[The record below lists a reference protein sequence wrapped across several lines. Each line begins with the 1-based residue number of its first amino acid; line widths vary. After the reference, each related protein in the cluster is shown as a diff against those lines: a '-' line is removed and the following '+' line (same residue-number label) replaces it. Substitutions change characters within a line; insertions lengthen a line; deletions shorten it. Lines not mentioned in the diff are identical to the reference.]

1 MTQLIKAEFHCHS
14 IYSPDSLFKISS
26 ILETCRE
33 KGIDKIAITDHDQVH
48 GALEAKS
55 KDPER
60 VIVGEEIQTT
70 EGEILA
76 YFISDLVPGGLS
88 PMKTIEALKKQS
100 AFISIAHPFDPMRGS
115 TWQKGTLEVLL
126 PFIDAIEVFNAR
138 CVKPAFNERADEFAE
153 AHQLLRMVGSDAH
166 SAVELGRAVLQL
178 PDFKNADELRSAL
191 GAASFDGKLSGS
203 WVHLISRYAKFA
215 KQIRGS
221 VLK

>member
-1 MTQLIKAEFHCHS
+1 MIKAEFHCHS

-33 KGIDKIAITDHDQVH
+33 KVIDKIAITDHDQVR

-60 VIVGEEIQTT
+60 IVVGEEIQTT

-76 YFISDLVPGGLS
+76 YFLSDLVPGGLS

-115 TWQKGTLEVLL
+115 TWQDGTLEALL
-126 PFIDAIEVFNAR
+126 PYVDAVEVFNAR
-138 CVKPAFNERADEFAE
+138 CVKPVFNEKAQEFAE
-153 AHQLLRMVGSDAH
+153 QHHILRMVGSDAH
-166 SAVELGRAVLQL
+166 SALELGRAVLAL
-178 PDFKNADELRSAL
+178 PDFNGADDLRSAL
-191 GAASFDGKLSGS
+191 GFALFDGKLSGS
-203 WVHLISRYAKFA
+203 WVHLISRYAKII
-215 KQIRGS
+215 KQLSRKI
-221 VLK
+221 V